1 MKPRIKWL
9 GNSDALL
16 LSLFINLKAGVMSR
30 FYPLFIKLKETAIK
44 MASQRDSSY
53 AVSSDEFI
61 KQLRK

>member
-16 LSLFINLKAGVMSR
+16 LPLFINLKAGVMSR